1 MLGMAYV
8 PPQATAQ
15 QPQNPLG
22 ATQVGA
28 PPPVAPAG
36 AAKAASAAPPQTRP
50 AAAPARP
57 MSGKQTLLGMSMPDL
72 GGLAASTPAAGPPAV
87 GQPAAAAA
95 NKRTLVGTAP
105 VALTSDGATNPKAAA
120 GGVPAGNAQ
129 SPPAQ
134 PTATSGYTSKQ
145 TMVGVAV
152 PGVAPLHPGERRP
165 VAPEPI
171 DSEPPISAPPPSVV
185 PWRIPTGALVLI
197 GVCSV
202 LIFGAVV
209 FSIYYHQPKAL
220 NATVAIDENGNELLD
235 ITCDNCADG
244 TKVNLDGT
252 SAIINNNSTR
262 LTLHQPLHIGR
273 NAFRIALERPG
284 MGRDEEINVLVP
296 VQFRVR
302 ADFTEL
308 TAPEPRLGVVV
319 QARPDAV
326 VEVAGKTLTL
336 DGDGTARYSF
346 ELGEK
351 LEGMA
356 ANTRLLSEDVPYSIT
371 IGEAPARSGRIKIKT
386 NVAPLWVEAPGTSAV
401 IEGDRFLLAGATLKG
416 GTISVEGSDIPLDAD
431 GRFEQMMSVDSVG
444 ETTITVRTQVPDM
457 APRWVPIK
465 IKRVEN
471 LREEAQLFRQTATDQ
486 YGGYGHNVASK
497 VGMAVVADGVVEESR
512 IEHQTTAVLL
522 NVQNGCIEGPC
533 LARLL
538 IGGQLE
544 LQPQTKLSAFG
555 RISRA
560 VEGATRG
567 SLVPEIRVEFLLPEA
582 K

>member
-1 MLGMAYV
+1 
-8 PPQATAQ
+8 
-15 QPQNPLG
+15 
-22 ATQVGA
+22 
-28 PPPVAPAG
+28 
-36 AAKAASAAPPQTRP
+36 
-50 AAAPARP
+50 
-57 MSGKQTLLGMSMPDL
+57 
-72 GGLAASTPAAGPPAV
+72 
-87 GQPAAAAA
+87 
-95 NKRTLVGTAP
+95 
-105 VALTSDGATNPKAAA
+105 
-120 GGVPAGNAQ
+120 
-129 SPPAQ
+129 
-134 PTATSGYTSKQ
+134 
-145 TMVGVAV
+145 
-152 PGVAPLHPGERRP
+152 
-165 VAPEPI
+165 
-171 DSEPPISAPPPSVV
+171 
-185 PWRIPTGALVLI
+185 
-197 GVCSV
+197 
-202 LIFGAVV
+202 
-209 FSIYYHQPKAL
+209 
-220 NATVAIDENGNELLD
+220 
-235 ITCDNCADG
+235 
-244 TKVNLDGT
+244 
-252 SAIINNNSTR
+252 
-262 LTLHQPLHIGR
+262 
-273 NAFRIALERPG
+273 

-308 TAPEPRLGVVV
+308 MAPEPRLGVVV

-336 DGDGTARYSF
+336 DGDGTGRYSF
-346 ELGEK
+346 EIGEK
-351 LEGMA
+351 LKGMA
-356 ANTRLLSEDVPYSIT
+356 ANTRLLTEDVPYSIT
-371 IGEAPARSGRIKIKT
+371 IGEAAPRSGRIKIKT
-386 NVAPLWVEAPGTSAV
+386 NIAPLWVEAPGSSTV

-416 GTISVEGSDIPLDAD
+416 GTLSVEGSDIPLDAE

-486 YGGYGHNVASK
+486 YGSYGHNVADK
-497 VGMAVVADGVVEESR
+497 VGLAVVADGVVEQSR

-522 NVQNGCIEGPC
+522 NVQNGCSEGPC
-533 LARLL
+533 LTRLL